1 MATVYL
7 ATQLSLGRHVA
18 LKLLKKFDNP
28 SQSKRFL
35 QEGRVIASLN
45 HRNVINI
52 YDIGVTEDDRPYI
65 SMEYLEGGDL
75 EERIKEGVNVDDALH
90 WLEAIGNCLAFVH
103 SKGIIHRDIKPGNIL
118 FHKDGT
124 PILSDFGVAKQK
136 EHDPSL
142 TMDGL
147 AFGSPYYI
155 SPEQAASKELD
166 GRADIYGLG
175 IVLYE
180 MLTGDRP
187 YKGDSHIET
196 IAAHLSE
203 PPPVLPQEFR
213 VYQPL
218 IQKMLAKSPDDRFED
233 ADEMV
238 RYAQKIEKPHV
249 MEIGL
254 FDSLRSG
261 KILGR
266 SKIALSERKRLHWVT
281 ASTLAIMLLAV
292 AALLFKQETEEQ
304 TAEVPVTSLDTS
316 VTDKPV
322 TEKPVKKKPVETVSS
337 ESNSWLSSPPSLL
350 DDKEQRIEE
359 LLSQAKTAIKEYR
372 LSTPENDN
380 AYDYYKQVLVL
391 DPNNEDAND
400 GINDIA
406 DKYAD
411 LVERELDQFDYFE
424 ADKYMVR
431 GLAIQPDNPR
441 LRALQKST
449 NALRDAPKRAYG
461 KIKSIFD

>member
-1 MATVYL
+1 MNRYNLLVVAALGAVGVWFFWSQFHIDGLDSIRLRPRDGANSAYVDLMDAPPVTRSGDTVRVATFNV
-7 ATQLSLGRHVA
+7 QVLGRT
-18 LKLLKKFDNP
+18 K
-28 SQSKRFL
+28 
-35 QEGRVIASLN
+35 AS
-45 HRNVINI
+45 
-52 YDIGVTEDDRPYI
+52 
-65 SMEYLEGGDL
+65 
-75 EERIKEGVNVDDALH
+75 
-90 WLEAIGNCLAFVH
+90 
-103 SKGIIHRDIKPGNIL
+103 
-118 FHKDGT
+118 
-124 PILSDFGVAKQK
+124 
-136 EHDPSL
+136 
-142 TMDGL
+142 
-147 AFGSPYYI
+147 
-155 SPEQAASKELD
+155 
-166 GRADIYGLG
+166 
-175 IVLYE
+175 
-180 MLTGDRP
+180 
-187 YKGDSHIET
+187 
-196 IAAHLSE
+196 
-203 PPPVLPQEFR
+203 
-213 VYQPL
+213 
-218 IQKMLAKSPDDRFED
+218 
-233 ADEMV
+233 
-238 RYAQKIEKPHV
+238 KPHV

-424 ADKYMVR
+424 GDKYMVR